1 LSTAVRY
8 CPVLLVGSLSPG
20 SSHGHERMERLTR
33 FAGANRRALRL
44 VVAAFA
50 IADMGPS
57 GRRVRVCAAAVL
69 DWAKRHPRLCN
80 ARQPDRR
87 AYPLRQQVDGSH
99 AFYTTNPVQSEV
111 TLQPGE
117 VVTLTFHGQVFVTR
131 RPRRMASSW
140 SASMRLLTAACA
152 TNSEPW
158 NVPGYR

>member
-1 LSTAVRY
+1 M
-8 CPVLLVGSLSPG
+8 G
-20 SSHGHERMERLTR
+20 
-33 FAGANRRALRL
+33 RL
-44 VVAAFA
+44 VAGFA
-50 IADMGPS
+50 YAQQPCSTGPS
-57 GRRVRVCAAAVL
+57 GILGCAMRDNLIDVQVSLTAASRRIARV
-69 DWAKRHPRLCN
+69 
-80 ARQPDRR
+80 
-87 AYPLRQQVDGSH
+87 
-99 AFYTTNPVQSEV
+99 YTTNPVQSEV